1 MAIDIGKQIGNLVKA
16 VGDTVKEDVEK
27 RSNSSSKSSSSGSTQ
42 KQVNAR
48 AAAKS
53 ALENWLVS
61 TNVQA
66 TRASRNRRNAE
77 DALKGGYKTDGMMYA
92 LEPWR
97 KFDDQLSQ
105 VVAER
110 GLPEQFLNSNY
121 DANAW
126 SDVERVR
133 RELIPSNEGLL
144 DSLRRRAAT
153 TGSDYD
159 KNAYSTMSSKYQS
172 GLNTYRET
180 LAAGKDKA
188 RSYQAQVASLEKR
201 NDEIKRLIN
210 GGAGLHPLLE
220 AQRGERDVEALQE
233 EYARN
238 RAEIDRLTPEIE
250 RQLSY
255 YYSYIPLAADY
266 EKYSQPEDI
275 EAPNYLDYV
284 NSWEAVGDIFTGPDA
299 EEEERRKYAYI
310 NNIDGFAD
318 QVKVYQDVQQIRTG
332 GAGKYNE
339 PYAKYDYLT
348 DYERGIYNYL
358 YATQGTEAADAY
370 LSSLD
375 ASLNMRQG
383 QGIYENASGFEKAMM
398 LSLIHI

>member
-159 KNAYSTMSSKYQS
+159 
-172 GLNTYRET
+172 
-180 LAAGKDKA
+180 
-188 RSYQAQVASLEKR
+188 
-201 NDEIKRLIN
+201 
-210 GGAGLHPLLE
+210 
-220 AQRGERDVEALQE
+220 
-233 EYARN
+233 
-238 RAEIDRLTPEIE
+238 
-250 RQLSY
+250 
-255 YYSYIPLAADY
+255 
-266 EKYSQPEDI
+266 
-275 EAPNYLDYV
+275 
-284 NSWEAVGDIFTGPDA
+284 
-299 EEEERRKYAYI
+299 
-310 NNIDGFAD
+310 
-318 QVKVYQDVQQIRTG
+318 
-332 GAGKYNE
+332 
-339 PYAKYDYLT
+339 
-348 DYERGIYNYL
+348 
-358 YATQGTEAADAY
+358 
-370 LSSLD
+370 
-375 ASLNMRQG
+375 
-383 QGIYENASGFEKAMM
+383 
-398 LSLIHI
+398 